1 MASVDPTFLKNIC
14 IRLFSDPLALKF
26 KQSCTDSRPQ
36 NGQIEVQD
44 SQTPDSEILD
54 PESPDFLNSS
64 SRIHISHK
72 GERPRDDTDSRFMF
86 MDGFLYY
93 QGLLIYQMVHF
104 DFEFSSP
111 VMIFLLHDILAS
123 TKSWSLYRVI
133 SGGQKCGK
141 P

>member
-1 MASVDPTFLKNIC
+1 
-14 IRLFSDPLALKF
+14 
-26 KQSCTDSRPQ
+26 
-36 NGQIEVQD
+36 
-44 SQTPDSEILD
+44 
-54 PESPDFLNSS
+54 
-64 SRIHISHK
+64 
-72 GERPRDDTDSRFMF
+72 
-86 MDGFLYY
+86 
-93 QGLLIYQMVHF
+93 MVHF